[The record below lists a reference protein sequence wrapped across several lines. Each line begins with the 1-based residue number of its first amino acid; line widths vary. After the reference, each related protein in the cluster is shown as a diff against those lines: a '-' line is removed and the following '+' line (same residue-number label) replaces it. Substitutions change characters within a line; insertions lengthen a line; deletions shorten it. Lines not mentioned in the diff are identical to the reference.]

1 VKKGAGVQ
9 PRPLQELSKYML
21 VNGEKQIFPTQVHR
35 VRVQRWARPPEG
47 FLKVNCDASLIPGE
61 LRGGWGF
68 LIRENDGEVV
78 LNGWGRVNHLLNAF

>member
-1 VKKGAGVQ
+1 
-9 PRPLQELSKYML
+9 
-21 VNGEKQIFPTQVHR
+21 VH
-35 VRVQRWARPPEG
+35 RVQRWARPPEG